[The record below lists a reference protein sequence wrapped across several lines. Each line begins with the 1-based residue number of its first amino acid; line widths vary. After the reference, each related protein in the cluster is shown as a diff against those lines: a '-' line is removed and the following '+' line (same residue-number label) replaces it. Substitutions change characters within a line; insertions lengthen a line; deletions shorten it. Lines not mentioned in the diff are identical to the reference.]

1 MYILCLSSRHL
12 CLSSL
17 HHLWGTQ
24 HTPRYTEQ
32 TPPRVL
38 NTMLGLVLSS
48 DNTYPLRHTSV
59 NILTKYLSILI
70 SCPNVSHSAQRY
82 LVFVFLL
89 LVQFY
94 YNMFTV
100 VAALKSAHGD
110 IVCIRLNL
118 HCKIF
123 PISKD
128 QLRRGYFHNPVT
140 PYPWLLLCCEE
151 SSQ

>member
-1 MYILCLSSRHL
+1 MFKNPQLNQTLKRMQSL
-12 CLSSL
+12 PLLTASSL
-17 HHLWGTQ
+17 RDTTDNTL
-24 HTPRYTEQ
+24 HTPR
-32 TPPRVL
+32 VL
-38 NTMLGLVLSS
+38 ITILGLVLSS

-118 HCKIF
+118 HCKMF
-123 PISKD
+123 PIVEGSAPK
-128 QLRRGYFHNPVT
+128 R
-140 PYPWLLLCCEE
+140 LL
-151 SSQ
+151 S